1 MHFTQATDAPNLK
14 EQDTPAG
21 GRLVVTDVFDAGAD
35 MPDDPVTAYRLALT
49 RAAGAVMA
57 QGAMPPHLS
66 RMVLWLPDIG
76 VLQDRLIDY
85 DLAFRETLAGNFPA
99 ITVVEDRDLTGPK
112 IALSAVVPPAGDP
125 DAKVYGDFTQAEI
138 NFQYSP
144 RAQAPD
150 HDKYFELWRLSGP
163 AYQKNRVAEV
173 WFGETPG
180 QSFDLFLPDG
190 VENPPLHLF
199 IHGGYW
205 QALDKRNHAHMADAM
220 LKAGIAVAMVNY
232 DLMPDVDLSEIL
244 RQCRAAVARAYDVA
258 ADYGYD
264 RDRLT
269 VSGHSAGGHLSG
281 ALACTDWADFRDD
294 LPADLLKGAV
304 PISGL
309 FDLEPLSKTGMQPV
323 FRFTADDIAGLSPI
337 NMKPVTAI
345 PVVLSVG
352 SLESPEFHRQSAL
365 FADHMRAHGCP
376 VSEAVMEGHHHF
388 SIVEA
393 LTDPAVPLTAAIID
407 LAKNS

>member
-1 MHFTQATDAPNLK
+1 MHFNQATDTPDLNDQ
-14 EQDTPAG
+14 EIPAG

-35 MPDDPVTAYRLALT
+35 MPEDPVAAYRVALT
-49 RAAGAVMA
+49 RAAGAVVG

-66 RMVLWLPDIG
+66 RLILWLPNIG

-99 ITVVEDRDLTGPK
+99 ITVVEDAALTGPK
-112 IALSAVVPPAGDP
+112 IALSAVVPPAEDP

-150 HDKYFELWRLSGP
+150 HDQYFQLWRVSGP

-180 QSFDLFLPDG
+180 QSFDLFMPKG

-205 QALDKRNHAHMADAM
+205 QALDKRNHAHMADAL

-244 RQCRAAVARAYDVA
+244 RQCRVAVARAYDLA

-264 RDRLT
+264 RNRFT

-281 ALACTDWADFRDD
+281 ALACTDWAGFRED

-309 FDLEPLSKTGMQPV
+309 FDLEPRAKTGMQPV
-323 FRFTADDIAGLSPI
+323 FRFTAEDIAGLSPVS
-337 NMKPVTAI
+337 MKPVNKI

-376 VSEAVMEGHHHF
+376 VSEAEMEGYHHF

-393 LTDPAVPLTAAIID
+393 LTDPSAPLTAAIIE
-407 LAKNS
+407 LVKTT